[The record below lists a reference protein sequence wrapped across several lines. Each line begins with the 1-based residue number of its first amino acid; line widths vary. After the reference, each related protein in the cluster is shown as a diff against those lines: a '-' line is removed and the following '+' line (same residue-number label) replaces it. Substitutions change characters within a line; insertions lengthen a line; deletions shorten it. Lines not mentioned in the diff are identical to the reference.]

1 MAKIKIEYPDGSKK
15 EHEKGITG
23 LDIAK
28 DISEGLGRAAL
39 AIVVNDKATDL
50 TTPIT
55 TDSKIRI
62 LTFHDKEGVDLF
74 RHSSAHVLAMAV
86 KDLYPETKLTI
97 GPAVEEGFY
106 YDFDV
111 KENFTPEDLK
121 KIEEKMKDIVHSDI
135 PFERLEVSR
144 DEAIKEMKKRN
155 ETYKVEM
162 IKEFPEG
169 ETISLYKNN
178 DFIDPCRGPH
188 VPSTKYIKAF
198 KLTKLAGAYW
208 KGDAKNKQLQRVY
221 GISFPDKKL
230 LKEYLKVMEE
240 AEKRDHKKI
249 GKELDLF
256 SFHEE
261 GPGFPFFHHKG
272 MVILNRLID
281 FWRKKHYARGYQ
293 EIKTPMVLGREL
305 WETSGHWKLYK
316 DNMYTTKIDEKDFA
330 IKPMNCPGGM
340 LVYKETIHSY
350 RELPLRVGEL
360 GHVHRHELSG
370 VLNGLFRVR
379 SFTQDDAHIFCS
391 DEQLEDEII
400 DIVKLIKEMYEV
412 FGFKE
417 YKFTLSIRGEKK
429 KDKYLGTDKDWDWA
443 QGAILNA
450 LKKLNLDCEMMEG
463 EAKFYGPSLDVQI
476 RDALG
481 REWQCST
488 IQLDFNLPSRFDITY
503 EGKYG
508 KKHTPFILHRVV
520 YGSLERFF
528 GILVEH
534 FAGKFPLW
542 ISPNQVKILT
552 VADRHE
558 PYAEKIADDF
568 KKNDI
573 MVEVDS
579 RSESI
584 PKKVRNAQLE
594 QFNYILV
601 VGDNEESEGTV
612 SVRTRDNNVEGT
624 QKIDAFLK
632 RILIEINEKKL

>member
-503 EGKYG
+503 EGKDG